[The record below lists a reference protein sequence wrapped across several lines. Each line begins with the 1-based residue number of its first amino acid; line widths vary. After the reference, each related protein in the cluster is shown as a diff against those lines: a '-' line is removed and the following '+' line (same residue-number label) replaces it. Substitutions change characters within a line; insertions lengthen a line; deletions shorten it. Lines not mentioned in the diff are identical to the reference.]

1 MRSIVPFAICCV
13 CLAQAEA
20 PKPILSFAKLHHN
33 FGRISAD
40 RKVSYRFKATNTGGA
55 PLQIKQVVPSCG
67 CTYTL
72 VGQWYLKPGESTEIE
87 ATFNPAGMRGMVRK
101 SMQVISEDP
110 VNPATTLSFEAEVIQ
125 EIMPSTTALFFDDV
139 LRNAPRKATLRLESG
154 NGQPVQ
160 VLDAKAPGALYLS
173 ASFRS
178 EGKDVVVE
186 VALDG
191 RKIPASHS
199 SGVDVLTIR
208 TNSERMPLIPI
219 NVQWAL
225 RPSVTASPARLAW
238 VESAGKELRATLTLK
253 HADGKPFRVLSAKP
267 THPLLRVEGIGRAAA
282 VQQELTVFLGAKAQV
297 GSYNERV
304 VLTLDDPDQPEMEIR
319 VSAVLR

>member
-1 MRSIVPFAICCV
+1 MRRILPFAIGCV
-13 CLAQAEA
+13 CLAQA
-20 PKPILSFAKLHHN
+20 PTPVLSFNKVHHD
-33 FGRISAD
+33 FGRIHAD

-87 ATFNPAGMRGMVRK
+87 ATFNPAGMRGAVRK
-101 SMQVISEDP
+101 TMQIVSEDP
-110 VNPATTLSFEAEVIQ
+110 VNPAITLSFEADVVQ

-139 LRNAPRKATLRLESG
+139 LRSAPRKATLRLASG

-160 VLDAKAPGALYLS
+160 ILDAKAPGAPYLS

-178 EGKDVVVE
+178 EGRDVTVE

-191 RKIPASHS
+191 SKVRPMQQ
-199 SGVDVLTIR
+199 SGVDTLTIR
-208 TNSERMPLIPI
+208 TRSERMPIIPI
-219 NVQWAL
+219 SIQWAL
-225 RPSVTASPARLAW
+225 RPTITTSPAKIAW
-238 VESAGKELRATLTLK
+238 AEVAGKNLRATLTLK

-267 THPLLRVEGIGRAAA
+267 SHSLLQVEGVGKVAAIK
-282 VQQELTVFLGAKAQV
+282 QELTVTFGAKAKA
-297 GSYNERV
+297 GSYNEHI
-304 VLTLDDPDQPEMEIR
+304 LFTLDDPDQPELDVR
-319 VSAVLR
+319 LSAILR

>member
-1 MRSIVPFAICCV
+1 V
-13 CLAQAEA
+13 AQA
-20 PKPILSFAKLHHN
+20 PKPVLSFTKAHHD
-33 FGRISAD
+33 FGKISVD

-101 SMQVISEDP
+101 SMQILSDDP
-110 VNPATTLSFEAEVIQ
+110 VNSTITLSFEAEVIQ
-125 EIMPSTTALFFDDV
+125 EIMPSTTALFFDEV
-139 LRNAPRKATLRLESG
+139 LRNTPQKATVRLESG

-160 VLDAKAPGALYLS
+160 VLDAKAPGAPYLS
-173 ASFRS
+173 ATFRS
-178 EGKDVVVE
+178 EGQDVVVE
-186 VALDG
+186 VLLDG
-191 RKIPASHS
+191 RKVPSKHF
-199 SGVDVLTIR
+199 SGVDVLGIR
-208 TNSERMPLIPI
+208 TNSERMPIIYI

-225 RPSVTASPARLAW
+225 RPSVTAMPARLAW
-238 VESAGKELRATLTLK
+238 VEAAGKELRATLILK
-253 HADGKPFRVLSAKP
+253 HADGKPFRVLSSQP
-267 THPLLRVEGIGRAAA
+267 THPSIRVEGSGKAAA
-282 VQQELTVFLGAKAQV
+282 AQQELIVTLSAQAKA

-304 VLTLDDPDQPEMEIR
+304 VLTLDDPDQPELEIR

>member
-1 MRSIVPFAICCV
+1 MRPICLCLTLPAI
-13 CLAQAEA
+13 CLAQA
-20 PKPILSFAKLHHN
+20 PKPALSFNKLHHD

-40 RKVSYRFKATNTGGA
+40 RKVAYRFKATNIGA
-55 PLQIKQVVPSCG
+55 APVQIKQVVPSCG

-72 VGQWYLKPGESTEIE
+72 VGQWYLKPGEATEIE

-101 SMQVISEDP
+101 SMQVITEDP
-110 VNPATTLSFEAEVIQ
+110 VNPSTTLSFEAEVIQ
-125 EIMPSTTALFFDDV
+125 EIMPSTTALFFDEV
-139 LRNAPRKATLRLESG
+139 LRNAPRKATVRLESG

-160 VLDAKAPGALYLS
+160 VIDAKAPGAPYLS
-173 ASFRS
+173 ATFRS
-178 EGKDVVVE
+178 EGRDVVVE
-186 VALDG
+186 VLLDG
-191 RKIPASHS
+191 RKVPTSHL

-225 RPSVTASPARLAW
+225 RPAVTATPARLAW
-238 VESAGKELRATLTLK
+238 VESAGKELRTTLTLK
-253 HADGKPFRVLSAKP
+253 HSDGKPFRVLSAKP
-267 THPLLRVEGIGRAAA
+267 THPLLRVEGAGKAAA
-282 VQQELTVFLGAKAQV
+282 VQQELTVILGGQAKA

-304 VLTLDDPDQPEMEIR
+304 VLTLDDPDQPELELR